1 MFDCDAADRLLIEA
15 TKKLLWLRQRDGW
28 AKELPNRCP
37 PILWFGNARSQ
48 KPKVLTIGANPSRWE
63 YLDNSCRRILD
74 RFKETGDE
82 SLLHYLEP
90 PRNRFRVL
98 AVAGESVERILADHR
113 LRSEIIQG
121 YNSYFCKNPYQ
132 KWFGHPKE
140 DSYKVEG
147 FLRGLRASY
156 YDTETTPH
164 QAIHID
170 LLPFATLSDFNKLGQ
185 MTATLFNSCGTKQI
199 VASLK
204 ATIRLFRP
212 VLLVVFGRAN
222 VKRLA
227 PHIAPSILDL
237 RKKYKAASYQIGE
250 AEQLGVKVL
259 GLSVNLGNPSF
270 SGFNRADLR
279 KFGSHVGK
287 LMGPHNTR
295 P

>member
-147 FLRGLRASY
+147 FFARSQGILLRYGDNATSSDPYRPIALCNAFGLQ
-156 YDTETTPH
+156 
-164 QAIHID
+164 QAGTND
-170 LLPFATLSDFNKLGQ
+170 SDPLQFLRDEADRRFLEGNDSPLS
-185 MTATLFNSCGTKQI
+185 TCAVS
-199 VASLK
+199 
-204 ATIRLFRP
+204 
-212 VLLVVFGRAN
+212 
-222 VKRLA
+222 
-227 PHIAPSILDL
+227 
-237 RKKYKAASYQIGE
+237 
-250 AEQLGVKVL
+250 GV
-259 GLSVNLGNPSF
+259 
-270 SGFNRADLR
+270 R
-279 KFGSHVGK
+279 
-287 LMGPHNTR
+287 
-295 P
+295 